1 MKFEDPG
8 GRMAQALSPDSAYRK
23 TELIYSVF
31 MALKAVFDMN
41 SVKHVPS
48 LAVSSFLELQRVT
61 VP

>member
-1 MKFEDPG
+1 MLTKVQKRTG
-8 GRMAQALSPDSAYRK
+8 
-23 TELIYSVF
+23 TEKRNHEVPSVF